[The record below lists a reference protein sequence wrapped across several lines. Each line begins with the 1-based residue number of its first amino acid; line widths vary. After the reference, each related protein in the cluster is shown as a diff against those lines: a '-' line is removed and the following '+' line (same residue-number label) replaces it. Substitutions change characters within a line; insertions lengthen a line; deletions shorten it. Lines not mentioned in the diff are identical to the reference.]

1 MFPCLAAAFRAVS
14 NCERRG
20 WHLTTARF
28 QWILLGCRSAAWLL
42 AICCHATDEPQGR
55 CHSMGHFGMT
65 CCQAVPLLRD
75 GKSMHFARQV
85 ETKAAELHGVSV
97 LGSSPALVANS
108 DLACSARYLSTYVSR
123 TFGFE
128 EERLT
133 CACLLP
139 RAVVPM
145 HDTTCSGSG
154 RDLKR
159 YRFKVDPLISFCHI

>member
-1 MFPCLAAAFRAVS
+1 
-14 NCERRG
+14 
-20 WHLTTARF
+20 
-28 QWILLGCRSAAWLL
+28 
-42 AICCHATDEPQGR
+42 
-55 CHSMGHFGMT
+55 MGHFGMT
-65 CCQAVPLLRD
+65 CCQAVPVLRD
-75 GKSMHFARQV
+75 GKSMHCARQV

-108 DLACSARYLSTYVSR
+108 DLACSARYLSTYMSW

-128 EERLT
+128 EERLA

-145 HDTTCSGSG
+145 HDTTCSASKLAASG